1 MNAKLLSRLLL
12 LMVMAFT
19 IVPFEIAAQIIDEK
33 EVAPDVLE
41 LFNRRFRRSTDQV
54 WEMKGEN
61 YGVSFVFKNQNVYSE
76 FSRDGRILVQRTE
89 VTLNQLRPNTQDY
102 LRKKHRGLELKKAE
116 YVQEHPNKKYYY
128 VEMTPKRHR
137 EPENAPVTRLY
148 FSTTGQF
155 QSMGDASGG
164 DEEEADVL
172 QIPDDVLR
180 DFNRRVRRA
189 NQVVWEDVDTAY
201 RANFKTGNNDAYA
214 LFDYDGP
221 WIMTSIRLKTRFRN
235 LHPGIQR
242 YFEENMDDY
251 TFLYAEDVEERP
263 REKYFNVAIID
274 KTDDPPAGEEL
285 KTTYLH
291 FSKSGNHLG
300 TFFPVY
306 GVDPI
311 KVEKDKRWERT
322 ASGET
327 LESVGQEFG
336 EKEVNRRDLPTKA
349 QEFLNQNYDHEWRT
363 RTCRAMEDET
373 HGIIYYVVMRKQG
386 QNIQEEHYF
395 DIHGN
400 LIYEEDDRW

>member
-12 LMVMAFT
+12 LMVMVFT
-19 IVPFEIAAQIIDEK
+19 IIPFDVAAQIIDEK
-33 EVAPDVLE
+33 EVVPDVLE
-41 LFNRRFRRSTDQV
+41 LFNRKFRRSTDQV

-76 FSRDGRILVQRTE
+76 FSRDGRMLTQRTE

-102 LRKKHRGLELKKAE
+102 MRKKHRGLELKKAE

-128 VEMTPKRHR
+128 IEMIPKRYR
-137 EPENAPVTRLY
+137 GPEEAPVTILY

-155 QSMGDASGG
+155 QSMGDATVG
-164 DEEEADVL
+164 DEEEDALKV
-172 QIPDDVLR
+172 PDDVQKE
-180 DFNRRVRRA
+180 FNRRVRRA
-189 NQVVWEDVDTAY
+189 NQIVWEDVDTAY
-201 RANFKTGNNDAYA
+201 RADFKSGNNDGYA
-214 LFDYDGP
+214 LVDYEGN
-221 WIMTSIRLKTRFRN
+221 WLLTSVKLKTKFRN

-242 YFEENMDDY
+242 YFEEFMDDFN
-251 TFLYAEDVEERP
+251 FLYAEDVSAPP

-274 KTDDPPAGEEL
+274 KTDRPSEDEDY

-291 FSKSGNHLG
+291 FTKAGKHIG
-300 TFFPVY
+300 TIYPVY
-306 GVDPI
+306 GVDPLEI
-311 KVEKDKRWERT
+311 QKDKKWDRT
-322 ASGET
+322 ANQET
-327 LESVGQEFG
+327 LETVGEEFG

-400 LIYEEDDRW
+400 LIYDEEDRW